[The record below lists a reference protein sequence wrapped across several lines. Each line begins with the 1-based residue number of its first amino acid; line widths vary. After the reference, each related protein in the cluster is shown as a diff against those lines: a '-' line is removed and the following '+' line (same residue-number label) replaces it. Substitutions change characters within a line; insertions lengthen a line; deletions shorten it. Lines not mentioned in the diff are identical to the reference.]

1 MLNNNPVVLSIHPKY
16 ANAILDKSKTV
27 EIRRGLLPLHI
38 GSGDAPVFLY
48 ATSPI
53 RRVVGSC
60 TLIHGGFRKRHSKP
74 HSDRAKVSRKEWK
87 EYQGNREGLH
97 MYIVRDV
104 EQFIEPIPLEYF
116 GISHAPQFFSYAKK
130 QLGEGD
136 NSSSLSFCPPSE
148 TLSTEVTQ

>member
-1 MLNNNPVVLSIHPKY
+1 MNDSPIVLSIHPKY
-16 ANAILDKSKTV
+16 ANGILDKTKTV

-53 RRVVGSC
+53 RGVVGSC
-60 TLIHGGFRKRHSKP
+60 TLIHGGFRKRYSKP
-74 HSDRAKVSRKEWK
+74 HGDRAKVSREEWD
-87 EYQGNREGLH
+87 EYKGDRKGLR

-116 GISHAPQFFSYAKK
+116 GISHAPQFYSYVKK
-130 QLGEGD
+130 QLGEGVR
-136 NSSSLSFCPPSE
+136 SSSLSFFPPSG
-148 TLSTEVTQ
+148 TLSTEVNP